1 MERIRFFTD
10 DDIKNA
16 IFEGVRRCLPYLD
29 IVRVQDVGLR
39 TFRDP
44 RVLEFAADSGR
55 IPLTLDVSTM
65 KGFALDGIIAGK
77 PMPGLIE
84 IGQDYPVGRAIEQI
98 IVIVECSYASDW
110 KNQVVRF
117 PL

>member
-1 MERIRFFTD
+1 MAAIRFLTD
-10 DDIKNA
+10 EDIKSA
-16 IFEGVRRCLPYLD
+16 IVEGVRRRLPNLD

-44 RVLEFAADSGR
+44 RVLEFAANESR
-55 IPLTLDVSTM
+55 ILITHDVSTM
-65 KGFALDGIIAGK
+65 KGFAIVRIIAGN

-84 IGQDYPVGRAIEQI
+84 FGQDFPIGRAIDE
-98 IVIVECSYASDW
+98 IVLVAECSNMSEW
-110 KNQVVRF
+110 TNRIVRL

>member
-1 MERIRFFTD
+1 MRLRLLD
-10 DDIKNA
+10 
-16 IFEGVRRCLPYLD
+16 LD

-44 RVLEFAADSGR
+44 RVLEFAADDGR
-55 IPLTLDVSTM
+55 VLMTHDVSTM
-65 KGFALDGIIAGK
+65 KEFAIARIIAGK

-84 IGQDYPVGRAIEQI
+84 IGQNFPIGRAIDE
-98 IVIVECSYASDW
+98 IVLIAECSTMNEW
-110 KNQVVRF
+110 KDQIRRL